1 MLKKFVLILLI
12 IEVFFINNCVSDS
25 KGENIPSDEVVL
37 IKKDSTPIENTFPEQ
52 ISPTVTIITQ
62 VTAVIQNVTKT
73 VKKSTYKIDNEKVSQ
88 IIKKLKENQKGRVA
102 MYANVIIK
110 TIYAKQS
117 PQVVKGRVIIKKNDK
132 FRIRYTE
139 PTEQLII
146 SNGKT
151 IWIYTPELKQVIKQS
166 AEESQMGTNFYVE
179 LESSIEYYV
188 NQSKTYISEDEKN
201 YTLVMYPKD
210 KKVINFDKLLVKI
223 NKEKMVPE
231 YMGMVYQS
239 TTTHVYFNNVRN
251 YSSQQ
256 ALNIKELNDESFE
269 FVVPEGVEEI
279 DASLLSDIK

>member
-1 MLKKFVLILLI
+1 MLKKFVLILII
-12 IEVFFINNCVSDS
+12 IEVIFINNCVSDS
-25 KGENIPSDEVVL
+25 VDENIPSDEVVL
-37 IKKDSTPIENTFPEQ
+37 IKKDSTPIENTFPQQ
-52 ISPTVTIITQ
+52 ISPTVTIVAQAT
-62 VTAVIQNVTKT
+62 TVIKNVTKT
-73 VKKSTYKIDNEKVSQ
+73 VKKSTYKIDDEKVSQ
-88 IIKKLKENQKGRVA
+88 VIKKLKENQKGRVA

-117 PQVVKGRVIIKKNDK
+117 PQVVKGRVIIKKNDR

-166 AEESQMGTNFYVE
+166 AKESQMGTNFYIE

-210 KKVINFDKLLVKI
+210 KKAVNFDKLLVKI

-239 TTTHVYFNNVRN
+239 TTTHVHFNNVRN
-251 YSSQQ
+251 YSAQQ
-256 ALNIKELNDESFE
+256 ALNIKELNDENFE